1 MPPELTAALALCR
14 NLPSP
19 PGIALRIIE
28 LAQDPEADITTA
40 ADIIAIDMALSA
52 RMLRIANSPL
62 YASRRRIEN
71 LGQALTMLGLNAT
84 VSLALGFTVTQ
95 GLTAPGA
102 GQDLRERAWRRSI
115 LSALAASLLG
125 QARGLR
131 KAEELMLA
139 GLLQDLGILVLA
151 QAQPDTYLPL
161 LRQAADND
169 ALVALEREHLHC
181 THAEVGALMAEQW
194 DLPRYLVDSIARSE
208 SPADAEDN
216 FQTCVALSGAVADIW
231 LSADADAAR
240 EHALQ
245 LVNERL
251 QLDSAQFD
259 QVLARIS
266 DALPDISAL
275 FETSLLSPSRVQQLI
290 DHAQELATL
299 RNLRE
304 MQDAAQ
310 ARQRADEFEA
320 GGNIDAS
327 AEWLRK
333 SGLAKADKKAD
344 RVAAE
349 GIIVAAQDGNKA
361 VLVEVN
367 SETDFVAKDSNF
379 LDFTKAVG
387 ATALSSGAAD
397 IDALKAAKLPTGETI
412 EEARA
417 AVIAK
422 VGEKVD
428 VRRIVRLESTNNVAA
443 YVHGGRIGV
452 LVELAGGDAELARGL
467 AMHVAAMN
475 PPHNKAADVPAEFV
489 AKEKEIELAKMTDK
503 DKSKPADILEKIISG
518 KIAKIVNEVTLYGQP
533 YVLDT
538 NQSVEQVLKAAGA
551 DVVGFK
557 RLAVGE
563 GIEKVVEDY
572 AAEVMKQ
579 AGLA

>member
-1 MPPELTAALALCR
+1 MEITA
-14 NLPSP
+14 
-19 PGIALRIIE
+19 
-28 LAQDPEADITTA
+28 
-40 ADIIAIDMALSA
+40 
-52 RMLRIANSPL
+52 
-62 YASRRRIEN
+62 
-71 LGQALTMLGLNAT
+71 
-84 VSLALGFTVTQ
+84 SLVKE
-95 GLTAPGA
+95 
-102 GQDLRERAWRRSI
+102 LRERT
-115 LSALAASLLG
+115 G
-125 QARGLR
+125 
-131 KAEELMLA
+131 A
-139 GLLQDLGILVLA
+139 GMMECKK
-151 QAQPDTYLPL
+151 
-161 LRQAADND
+161 
-169 ALVALEREHLHC
+169 ALVE
-181 THAEVGALMAEQW
+181 
-194 DLPRYLVDSIARSE
+194 
-208 SPADAEDN
+208 N
-216 FQTCVALSGAVADIW
+216 
-231 LSADADAAR
+231 
-240 EHALQ
+240 
-245 LVNERL
+245 
-251 QLDSAQFD
+251 
-259 QVLARIS
+259 
-266 DALPDISAL
+266 
-275 FETSLLSPSRVQQLI
+275 
-290 DHAQELATL
+290 
-299 RNLRE
+299 
-304 MQDAAQ
+304 
-310 ARQRADEFEA
+310 

-349 GIIVAAQDGNKA
+349 GIIVAAQDGGKA

>member
-1 MPPELTAALALCR
+1 MEITA
-14 NLPSP
+14 
-19 PGIALRIIE
+19 
-28 LAQDPEADITTA
+28 
-40 ADIIAIDMALSA
+40 
-52 RMLRIANSPL
+52 
-62 YASRRRIEN
+62 
-71 LGQALTMLGLNAT
+71 
-84 VSLALGFTVTQ
+84 SLVKE
-95 GLTAPGA
+95 
-102 GQDLRERAWRRSI
+102 LRERT
-115 LSALAASLLG
+115 G
-125 QARGLR
+125 
-131 KAEELMLA
+131 A
-139 GLLQDLGILVLA
+139 GMMECKK
-151 QAQPDTYLPL
+151 
-161 LRQAADND
+161 
-169 ALVALEREHLHC
+169 ALVE
-181 THAEVGALMAEQW
+181 
-194 DLPRYLVDSIARSE
+194 
-208 SPADAEDN
+208 N
-216 FQTCVALSGAVADIW
+216 
-231 LSADADAAR
+231 
-240 EHALQ
+240 
-245 LVNERL
+245 
-251 QLDSAQFD
+251 
-259 QVLARIS
+259 
-266 DALPDISAL
+266 
-275 FETSLLSPSRVQQLI
+275 
-290 DHAQELATL
+290 
-299 RNLRE
+299 
-304 MQDAAQ
+304 
-310 ARQRADEFEA
+310 

-379 LDFTKAVG
+379 LDFTKAVA

-397 IDALKAAKLPTGETI
+397 IDTLKAAKLPSGETI

-452 LVELAGGDAELARGL
+452 LVELAGGSEELARGL

-489 AKEKEIELAKMTDK
+489 AKEKEIELAKMSDK

-551 DVVGFK
+551 DVVGFQ